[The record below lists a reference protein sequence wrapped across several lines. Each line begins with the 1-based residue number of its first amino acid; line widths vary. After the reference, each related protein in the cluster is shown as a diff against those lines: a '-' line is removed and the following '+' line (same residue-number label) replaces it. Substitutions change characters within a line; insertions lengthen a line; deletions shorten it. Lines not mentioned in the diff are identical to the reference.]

1 MVTMGRPGQEC
12 PAAMRSQPRP
22 AVRYY
27 PARPA
32 GGPQQAPDLRPPG
45 PAERL
50 RENYMKFCD
59 LGSRGVHVTN
69 ERAFGLAL
77 NAESR
82 AGCDLRQSSGI
93 AALGLRGVAMGLSQV
108 GLPTR
113 TKVDPAVRRPLD
125 LTARLQECGTGRPRV
140 VRMPSDWWDSPAVAA
155 CPLAVGA
162 QSGRTARKF
171 TRNTLKEWGLV
182 ALAAGSVAEP
192 GQPLGLRL
200 LRRTGEV
207 MCAVLDPSDRA
218 PVLRMPDRNEEAGRG
233 LQMVDALSDVWG
245 WSPVTGRG
253 KAVWAILFC
262 ALFIF
267 C

>member
-1 MVTMGRPGQEC
+1 
-12 PAAMRSQPRP
+12 
-22 AVRYY
+22 
-27 PARPA
+27 
-32 GGPQQAPDLRPPG
+32 
-45 PAERL
+45 
-50 RENYMKFCD
+50 MKFCD

-155 CPLAVGA
+155 CPLGTGA

-171 TRNTLKEWGLV
+171 TRNTLKEWGLIALADDAEAIVGEFV
-182 ALAAGSVAEP
+182 ANAVSHAAGSVVEP
-192 GQPLGLRL
+192 GESLGLRL

-253 KAVWAILFC
+253 KAAWAILFC
-262 ALFIF
+262 ALSALAARILARQGPPWHGALPDPELPSVSTRDE
-267 C
+267 